1 MAQYTPQRVQQEIER
16 LSARL
21 ESKSDELAGLLHA
34 AGVADVAH
42 KVANAKA
49 LLRSR
54 AKTVS
59 EREAEAVIEVE
70 DLLLQK
76 RIAEAQ
82 ADSCREAVRATRD
95 QLTAACSIGATLR
108 AEMQLAGP
116 LGRTA

>member
-1 MAQYTPQRVQQEIER
+1 MAQITPQRVVDEIER

-21 ESKSDELAGLLHA
+21 ESKTDELAGLLNE
-34 AGVADVAH
+34 AGVADVAF

-59 EREAEAVIEVE
+59 EREAEATIEVE

-76 RIAEAQ
+76 RCSEAV
-82 ADSCREAVRATRD
+82 ADACREAVRATRD
-95 QLTAACSIGATLR
+95 QLTAACSVGATLR
-108 AEMQLAGP
+108 AEMQMAGSYQ
-116 LGRTA
+116 RTG